1 MFPRLDPVMY
11 PIVDDRQF
19 ILELLE
25 EERVLVVQGSGFNW
39 IAPDHIRLVFLP
51 NVDDLT
57 EAIQR
62 IARFLEQYRR
72 RYR

>member
-1 MFPRLDPVMY
+1 MY

-72 RYR
+72 RNR